1 MAYKMRKDAKGR
13 ALKPGECHRKD
24 GRYSYSWTNSR
35 GERKTIYSTDLLELR
50 KREKKLIYDMEDG
63 IEPGSADKITV
74 NQLWDKYIS
83 QNDASNIQ
91 DGKEFH
97 LNFSKYL
104 PY

>member
-50 KREKKLIYDMEDG
+50 KREK
-63 IEPGSADKITV
+63 
-74 NQLWDKYIS
+74 
-83 QNDASNIQ
+83 
-91 DGKEFH
+91 
-97 LNFSKYL
+97 
-104 PY
+104 